1 VGLGNQNDLVGRY
14 FMENITYHSGL
25 FLPSHSVKTWEGL
38 YFKHKVLKEDIPVT
52 IRGAL
57 TLSKETVL
65 HENLLNFS
73 ATLEPS
79 WSSGSKGVE
88 SLKTLLRNI
97 RNRQIPDNLVEHLRN
112 MITDIDDVATTAYY
126 KLFKKEEPPEYEM
139 LVLHNQT
146 EQSPNPDS
154 RVILSDDLDSLG
166 KNRVKLNWQL
176 SDIDRHSIRRA
187 HEIIGEE
194 LGRAGLGRMKVQLSD
209 TDVLWGG
216 AHHIGT
222 TRMHS
227 DPRKGVVNENCQIH
241 GISNLFIAG
250 SSVFPTSG
258 ATNPTLTIVA
268 LALRLAD
275 HIKRSMI

>member
-1 VGLGNQNDLVGRY
+1 
-14 FMENITYHSGL
+14 
-25 FLPSHSVKTWEGL
+25 
-38 YFKHKVLKEDIPVT
+38 VT
-52 IRGAL
+52 
-57 TLSKETVL
+57 
-65 HENLLNFS
+65 
-73 ATLEPS
+73 
-79 WSSGSKGVE
+79 
-88 SLKTLLRNI
+88 
-97 RNRQIPDNLVEHLRN
+97 
-112 MITDIDDVATTAYY
+112 
-126 KLFKKEEPPEYEM
+126 
-139 LVLHNQT
+139 
-146 EQSPNPDS
+146 
-154 RVILSDDLDSLG
+154 LSDDLDSLG